1 MEAIE
6 FKAKI
11 KNGMIRI
18 PDKFRQKT
26 GDTVKVIILSE
37 QKSGQTDIIDKLL
50 LHPVKCGHQGAEQQ
64 AGESL
69 IFHHE
74 GSPLSST
81 LSPPPSSVELVVGDI
96 RDPATCLLTG

>member
-37 QKSGQTDIIDKLL
+37 QKSGQTDIIDKFR
-50 LHPVKCGHQGAEQQ
+50 VREK
-64 AGESL
+64 
-69 IFHHE
+69 
-74 GSPLSST
+74 SP
-81 LSPPPSSVELVVGDI
+81 GNG
-96 RDPATCLLTG
+96 LTT